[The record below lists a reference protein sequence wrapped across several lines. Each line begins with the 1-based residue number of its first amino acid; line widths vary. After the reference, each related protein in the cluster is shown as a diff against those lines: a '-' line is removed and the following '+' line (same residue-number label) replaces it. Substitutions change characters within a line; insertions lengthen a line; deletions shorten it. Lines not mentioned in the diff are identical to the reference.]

1 MTRTEL
7 LAVAKPILFNTEMVR
22 AIQNGTKTTTR
33 RVAFP
38 NKDLREFPCK
48 QYPEGWWL
56 KGRVYKNWATLPTC
70 IFRKGMLSQP
80 EITNKR
86 ELARAWNRRAE

>member
-7 LAVAKPILFNTEMVR
+7 LAIAKPILFNTEMVK
-22 AIQNGTKTTTR
+22 AILDGRKTVTR

-56 KGRVYKNWATLPTC
+56 KGRVYKNWANLPTVR
-70 IFRKGMLSQP
+70 FAARRW
-80 EITNKR
+80 TRRDNR
-86 ELARAWNRRAE
+86 EFC